1 VTFAGFGSH
10 LKMNNE
16 SLALWAQVL
25 GAVPGSRLLVKCPAG
40 RDPEWVERFLAK
52 MGHWGIEAGRIEVM
66 GWQGSAEHWQV
77 YDRVDISLDT
87 YPYGGCL
94 TTLEG
99 LCMGVPTVSLAGDRY
114 TSRAGLTLLSRVGL
128 AGLVASDPDGF
139 ILRAVSLARDPNTL
153 ARIRGALRRRLLA
166 SGLCE
171 AGRYA
176 RELETAYRRMWRTWC
191 ARRQQALDPGARVG
205 SSLAQAGSEGGRA
218 CP

>member
-1 VTFAGFGSH
+1 MTFAGFGSH
-10 LKMNNE
+10 LKMNDE

-52 MGHWGIEAGRIEVM
+52 MGHWGIEAGRIEGDEELAVD
-66 GWQGSAEHWQV
+66 A
-77 YDRVDISLDT
+77 VDIGLDT

-176 RELETAYRRMWRTWC
+176 CELEAAYRQMWRAWC
-191 ARRQQALDPGARVG
+191 VQRRQARDPGAGAG
-205 SSLAQAGSEGGRA
+205 SSLAQAGSEGGRV